1 MINRN
6 TFYLHY
12 ESTDDV
18 LRKIPLKQMIELAAT
33 LMEGG
38 IKAFANRE

>member
-18 LRKIPLKQMIELAAT
+18 LREISLKQMIDLAAT

-38 IKAFANRE
+38 IKAFANKE